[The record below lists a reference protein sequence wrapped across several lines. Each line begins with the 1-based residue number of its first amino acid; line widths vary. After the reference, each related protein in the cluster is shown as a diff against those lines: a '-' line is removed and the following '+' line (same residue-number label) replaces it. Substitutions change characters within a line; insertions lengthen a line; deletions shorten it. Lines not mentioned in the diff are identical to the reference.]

1 MSEKTKNLVET
12 LERGLCDYIQSDKYK
27 DILRIMS
34 KFHSYSFNN
43 TMLILLQ
50 CPQAS
55 YIAGYKSWQTN
66 FHRQVKKGSK
76 AIHIIAPVKYKAKNE
91 ETGEEEER
99 TGFKTTSVFDISD
112 TYQIPDLEPIPI
124 GIEDLEGNVE
134 NFKDFISALEKI
146 SPVPVSY
153 EIFDDKALKGCYSD
167 TEKKIT
173 IQDGMTERQTVKT
186 LIHEAAHAMLH
197 TKEQLQA
204 EKKDRKQRELE
215 AESVAF
221 IVCDHFHISTEDY
234 SFPYIMSWT
243 GERFQELLKS
253 SMNTIQKTSNTI
265 INGIRESLIPS
276 VTKTES

>member
-1 MSEKTKNLVET
+1 MSEKTKSLIAT
-12 LERGLCDYIQSDKYK
+12 LEKGLCDYIQSDRYK

-43 TMLILLQ
+43 SMLILLQ

-55 YIAGYKSWQTN
+55 YIAGYKSWQSN

-76 AIHIIAPVKYKAKNE
+76 AIHIIAPIKYKAKNE
-91 ETGEEEER
+91 ETGEEEDR
-99 TGFKTTSVFDISD
+99 TGFRTTSVFDISD
-112 TYQIPDLEPIPI
+112 TYQIPDLEPVQI
-124 GIEDLEGNVE
+124 GIADLEGNVE
-134 NFKDFISALEKI
+134 NFKDFISTLEKI

-153 EIFDDKALKGCYSD
+153 ELFKDKSLKGYYSD
-167 TEKKIT
+167 TDKKIT
-173 IQDGMTERQTVKT
+173 VQDGMTERQTVKT
-186 LIHEAAHAMLH
+186 LIHEVAHSMLH

-234 SFPYIMSWT
+234 SFPYIIGWT
-243 GERFQELLKS
+243 GEGVQEQLRKS
-253 SMNTIQKTSNTI
+253 MDTIQKTADAI
-265 INGIRESLIPS
+265 IRSM
-276 VTKTES
+276 TEMLMSDAA